1 MLTPDWWE
9 SARFQAVCVASS
21 WFRQSGVAS
30 SRPPAG
36 TPQKACGASRKPLG
50 NHFVNVKGYNFV
62 MAVVVSLRDMVDELQ
77 MLSHESSAYLKK
89 STGKVIAIRDD
100 DIEMVRTIEESDE
113 IEEGDE
119 EGDSGEKDGG
129 SSGNLD
135 LEAEFFRDVK
145 NVMLLDDDYLKLPS
159 KFDIDE
165 YEIME
170 RFSLSF
176 SDEKISDVLLS
187 KIRGSGAFRR
197 FKDTI
202 YHYGI
207 EEDWFRF
214 KDEAYKEIA
223 VSWLESHGFAYAD
236 DMNRREKSV

>member
-1 MLTPDWWE
+1 
-9 SARFQAVCVASS
+9 
-21 WFRQSGVAS
+21 
-30 SRPPAG
+30 
-36 TPQKACGASRKPLG
+36 
-50 NHFVNVKGYNFV
+50 

-77 MLSHESSAYLKK
+77 MLSQESSAYLKK

-100 DIEMVRTIEESDE
+100 DFEMVRTMEEFDE
-113 IEEGDE
+113 IEVGDE
-119 EGDSGEKDGG
+119 EGDSAENDGR
-129 SSGNLD
+129 SSGYLD
-135 LEAEFFRDVK
+135 LETEFFRDVE
-145 NVMLLDDDYLKLPS
+145 NVMLLDDDYLRLPS

-170 RFSLSF
+170 RFSLSV
-176 SDEKISDVLLS
+176 SDEKTSEVRLR

-207 EEDWFRF
+207 KEDWFRF

-223 VSWLESHGFAYAD
+223 VSWLETHGFAYAD
-236 DMNRREKSV
+236 DMNGREKSIWEFCRRQVCQ